1 MLSLPPRSC
10 YEWRTN
16 QGRVKRV
23 ADVAA
28 EEIGE
33 RASPVQLRAGA
44 LGLVEV
50 VGQSLAAIAPT
61 LTPAL
66 NISVVA
72 GLAGIGCWMAYFIG
86 TLGVVI
92 VAASVGILAARHPEA
107 GAYFVYIG
115 RTFGPFAGA
124 LAGWSMI
131 SAYLFTAVAV
141 TLSFAIFLD
150 NFLGAFGIRL
160 GLPALSAVMLLFIAA
175 VVYAGYRDVKLSS
188 RAGLVLQVISIA
200 IIVAISVLIVR
211 VQGSVIDPA
220 QLDVGSFKYGP
231 VFSALPFVIFSFVGF
246 ESAATLAKESAN
258 PRRNIPLAVIGTGA
272 FAGVFFTLTAYLMV
286 FGMGDATA
294 VLGRSSAPFGDVAA
308 RAGLRWASTVVYLAA
323 MISVFACSLASVTA
337 AARLLFSMG
346 KYRFLHHSLGMV
358 HDTHRTP
365 HRAILFCGAILAV
378 ICVGMLPAGLLT
390 AFGCAGTFASFGFV
404 VVYLMLCIVA
414 PMDLHRSREMKIRHL
429 GLGILGSALMLFVIV
444 GSVYPVP
451 EHPYDVLPYL
461 FFGYLAVGALWFGRL
476 KSKSPQTLASIQH
489 DMEG

>member
-1 MLSLPPRSC
+1 VAVEQIGDDRS
-10 YEWRTN
+10 
-16 QGRVKRV
+16 
-23 ADVAA
+23 A
-28 EEIGE
+28 
-33 RASPVQLRAGA
+33 VQLRAGA
-44 LGLVEV
+44 LGLVEI

-92 VAASVGILAARHPEA
+92 VAASVGVLAARHPEA

-124 LAGWSMI
+124 MAGWSMI

-141 TLSFAIFLD
+141 TLSFAIFLA

-160 GLPALSAVMLLFIAA
+160 GLPALSGVMLMFIAV
-175 VVYAGYRDVKLSS
+175 VVYAAYRDVRLSS
-188 RAGLVLQVISIA
+188 RAGLVLEVISVA
-200 IIVAISVLIVR
+200 IIVVISVLIVH
-211 VQGSVIDPA
+211 VQGTVIDPA
-220 QLDVGSFKYGP
+220 QLDVTSFKYGA

-246 ESAATLAKESAN
+246 ESSATLAKESAN

-286 FGMGDATA
+286 FGMGNATS
-294 VLGRSSAPFGDVAA
+294 VLGTSSAPFGDVAA

-323 MISVFACSLASVTA
+323 MISVFACSLASINA

-346 KYRFLHHSLGMV
+346 KYQFLHRSMGMV

-365 HRAILFCGAILAV
+365 HRAILFCGVILAV
-378 ICVGMLPAGLLT
+378 ICVGMLPVGLLT

-414 PMDLHRSREMKIRHL
+414 PMDLHRSREMKFRHL
-429 GLGILGSALMLFVIV
+429 GLGFLGSALMLFVIV
-444 GSVYPVP
+444 GSVYPIP
-451 EHPYDVLPYL
+451 EYPYNVLPYL
-461 FFGYLAVGALWFGRL
+461 FFLYLIVGALWFAVL
-476 KSKSPQTLASIQH
+476 KVRSPETLASIQH